1 MEFKKSPDDFT
12 FKDGKFKL
20 ENSFENDENAS

>member
-1 MEFKKSPDDFT
+1 MEYKKSAEDFT
-12 FKDGKFKL
+12 FKEGKLKL